1 MPVDG
6 EIYFLR
12 LRPIYSWFYILCVC
26 PKRFCL
32 WQSPI
37 PGRAQQ
43 EAQLGQARTGQK
55 RQRPNGAVQPC
66 HIRTVGLLYLGTCTY
81 DFGFI
86 PPLSHKDVDDSFRWT
101 GKKKVFCLEIP
112 PMASDLRSAA
122 RGSRTTAWPCGGC
135 IIGAT
140 TPLETL
146 GLVP

>member
-1 MPVDG
+1 MVPRNTSTRTTSEYVLVPTVYYVRSVPVDG
-6 EIYFLR
+6 EIYFLP

-81 DFGFI
+81 DWFHSPPCPTRTSMI
-86 PPLSHKDVDDSFRWT
+86 PSDGLE
-101 GKKKVFCLEIP
+101 KKRFSV
-112 PMASDLRSAA
+112 
-122 RGSRTTAWPCGGC
+122 
-135 IIGAT
+135 
-140 TPLETL
+140 
-146 GLVP
+146 